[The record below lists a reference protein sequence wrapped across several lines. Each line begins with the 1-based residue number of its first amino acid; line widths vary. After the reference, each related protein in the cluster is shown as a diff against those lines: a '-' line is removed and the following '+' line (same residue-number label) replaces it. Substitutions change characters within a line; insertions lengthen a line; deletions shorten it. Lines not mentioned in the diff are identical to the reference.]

1 MLYTKYISRNK
12 QKKQNKTWYF
22 TIMNA
27 PEMVLQGKSWRNRE
41 QPPPEINSGHA
52 TSVRRNWPWS
62 SAVDQGVRI
71 PVTNDFGLPESRV
84 SAQTEAGVAGPGPS
98 TTWKPA
104 LLRMRSPLPR
114 AVRGVAQP
122 QALAWAQSLVPT
134 PGGLGGDGPRHRD
147 SALSIGG
154 GFRDD
159 WDLLNRLCVPDHL
172 QTSLRGHPGIFHPRH
187 LILRYIFAYWCRLIS
202 FWYL

>member
-84 SAQTEAGVAGPGPS
+84 QRSDRSGHGWPGAVHHLEARPLAHAQSTAPCGPGRRS
-98 TTWKPA
+98 TTGFGLSTVFSSHTW
-104 LLRMRSPLPR
+104 R
-114 AVRGVAQP
+114 ARGRRAAAP
-122 QALAWAQSLVPT
+122 
-134 PGGLGGDGPRHRD
+134 
-147 SALSIGG
+147 
-154 GFRDD
+154 
-159 WDLLNRLCVPDHL
+159 RLCLEHWRRL
-172 QTSLRGHPGIFHPRH
+172 QGRLG
-187 LILRYIFAYWCRLIS
+187 FA
-202 FWYL
+202 

>member
-1 MLYTKYISRNK
+1 
-12 QKKQNKTWYF
+12 
-22 TIMNA
+22 
-27 PEMVLQGKSWRNRE
+27 MVLQEKSWRNKE

-62 SAVDQGVRI
+62 SAVDHGVRI
-71 PVTNDFGLPESRV
+71 PVTTDFGLPESRV
-84 SAQTEAGVAGPGPS
+84 QRSDRSGHGWPGAVHHL
-98 TTWKPA
+98 KPA
-104 LLRMRSPLPR
+104 PLRMRSPLPR
-114 AVRGVAQP
+114 AARGIAQP

-134 PGGLGGDGPRHRD
+134 PGGLGGDGPPHRD

-159 WDLLNRLCVPDHL
+159 WDLLNRLCVPDRL
-172 QTSLRGHPGIFHPRH
+172 QTSLRGHPSIFHPRH